1 METSIANSLA
11 GEEIGK
17 HTGDEIFRA
26 HLQTY
31 GHCDILIDRL
41 SGFPL
46 REALEGISER
56 LVAGQTLDD
65 PLFATLPDE
74 TPLLI
79 RVPDS
84 ERELIDAYLEHA
96 IAEARHPAGQT
107 RAVCAFL
114 FSEVPLATLAG
125 RLTRHLDLRIKTGQ
139 HIFFRYFDPRV
150 MHHLPRLLQAHQM
163 AHLFRGIEH
172 WCYAHWR
179 GHLVTL
185 DGDRYRPLPETPA
198 YVRMSIDS
206 AQWSALQGIDV
217 FNLALRTLRQDDQSS
232 ADDAEA
238 RLLNALQAA
247 RRYQLPTLDDEA
259 TLACHLLLGGEDI
272 LRQPAWQEALRL
284 THSDALPLKDIVEA
298 HALTIHLPN
307 ETRPD

>member
-1 METSIANSLA
+1 MDTKDSNTLA
-11 GEEIGK
+11 GEAA
-17 HTGDEIFRA
+17 FRA

-46 REALEGISER
+46 KEALDGISER

-74 TPLLI
+74 TPLLL
-79 RVPDS
+79 RVPES
-84 ERELIDAYLEHA
+84 EHDLIEAYLEHA

-114 FSEVPLATLAG
+114 FSNVPLATLAG

-150 MHHLPRLLQAHQM
+150 THHLPRLLQAHQM
-163 AHLFRGIEH
+163 AHLLRGIDH

-185 DGDRYRPLPETPA
+185 DGDHYRPLPETPA
-198 YVRMSIDS
+198 YVRLSIDS
-206 AQWSALQGIDV
+206 TQWSALQGIDV
-217 FNLALRTLRQDDQSS
+217 FNLALRTLREDSRPPA
-232 ADDAEA
+232 ADGEA
-238 RLLNALQAA
+238 LLLNALETA
-247 RRYQLPTLDDEA
+247 RRYRLPTLDDEA
-259 TLACHLLLGGEDI
+259 TLACYLLRDGEDI
-272 LRQPAWQEALRL
+272 VRQPAWQEALRL

-298 HALTIHLPN
+298 HALDAPPPN
-307 ETRPD
+307 DTRPD

>member
-1 METSIANSLA
+1 MDTNSESVLV
-11 GEEIGK
+11 GEA
-17 HTGDEIFRA
+17 TFRA
-26 HLQTY
+26 HLQAY

-79 RVPDS
+79 RVPES
-84 ERELIDAYLEHA
+84 ECELIDAYLKHA

-107 RAVCAFL
+107 RAICAFL
-114 FSEVPLATLAG
+114 FSELPLATLAG
-125 RLTRHLDLRIKTGQ
+125 RLARHLDLRIKTGQ

-150 MHHLPRLLQAHQM
+150 MHHLPRLLQPHQM
-163 AHLFRGIEH
+163 AHLLRGIEH

-185 DGDRYRPLPETPA
+185 DGERYHPLPDTPV

-206 AQWSALQGIDV
+206 DQWSALQGIDV
-217 FNLALRTLRQDDQSS
+217 FNLALRTLRKDGLPPTDDG
-232 ADDAEA
+232 EVH
-238 RLLNALQAA
+238 LLNALETA
-247 RRYQLPTLDDEA
+247 RRYRLPTLDDEA
-259 TLACHLLLGGEDI
+259 TLACHLLREGEAI

-284 THSDALPLKDIVEA
+284 THADALPLKDILEA
-298 HALTIHLPN
+298 HALGAPC
-307 ETRPD
+307 